1 MQNHLQW
8 EGRLLATESLGL
20 RLPDNAEEPALRP
33 FGSWL
38 TLLPKKFRD
47 KRVPGLGGSCWH
59 EGWWAPWAENGTSG
73 YMQAA
78 RIWQKSRLFQSPALV
93 ISSRVTPVELGHMSA
108 AAGFVFLMWELGHNL
123 VMIGMCSVDEGG
135 TLPGV
140 PQRDVQTGVGSQE
153 GLGGGLDSV

>member
-1 MQNHLQW
+1 MLKSQLCVP
-8 EGRLLATESLGL
+8 LALGWPCYQKSSGTRECLGL
-20 RLPDNAEEPALRP
+20 GAPAGTKAGGLHGLR
-33 FGSWL
+33 
-38 TLLPKKFRD
+38 
-47 KRVPGLGGSCWH
+47 
-59 EGWWAPWAENGTSG
+59 NGTSG

-140 PQRDVQTGVGSQE
+140 PQRDVQTGVGSQK